1 MVNMI
6 INITQNTV
14 LPSLPHLIFLIK
26 VPFSLSSL
34 SLKLSLKKERK
45 KEID

>member
-14 LPSLPHLIFLIK
+14 LPSLPHLIFLIT
-26 VPFSLSSL
+26 VPFSFLAFSKTVS
-34 SLKLSLKKERK
+34 KERK